1 MQVFELGTFLVSIVT
16 FLIMFL
22 IIKRYGFGPMA
33 KMLEKRRLYVET
45 QITDAEQ
52 NRLQAERFL
61 TEQQQLL
68 ESARQQAKEL
78 LDTAR
83 IRADEMAREIVNDA
97 QAESRRLL
105 EENRQLIERE
115 RAEVLSGVMASVSGL
130 TVELSEK
137 LLRRS
142 LSHEAHREM
151 VEEAEK
157 LLGELIC

>member
-1 MQVFELGTFLVSIVT
+1 MFELGTFLVSIAT

-22 IIKRYGFGPMA
+22 IIRRYGFGPMA

-61 TEQQQLL
+61 TEQRQLL
-68 ESARQQAKEL
+68 ESARHQAKEL

-83 IRADEMAREIVNDA
+83 VRADELARDILSEA
-97 QAESRRLL
+97 QTESRRLL

-115 RAEVLSGVMASVSGL
+115 RAEVLNGVMTSVSAL

-137 LLRRS
+137 LLRRN
-142 LSHEAHREM
+142 LSHEAHQEM
-151 VEEAEK
+151 VREAEK

>member
-1 MQVFELGTFLVSIVT
+1 MFELGTFLVSIVT

-22 IIKRYGFGPMA
+22 IIKRYGFGPLA
-33 KMLEKRRLYVET
+33 KMLEKRRQYVET

-68 ESARQQAKEL
+68 ETARQQAKEL

-83 IRADEMAREIVNDA
+83 VRADEQARNILNEA

-105 EENRQLIERE
+105 EENRLLIERE
-115 RAEVLSGVMASVSGL
+115 RVEVLNGVMTSVASL

-137 LLRRS
+137 LLRRN
-142 LSHEAHREM
+142 LAHEAHQEM
-151 VEEAEK
+151 VKEAEQ